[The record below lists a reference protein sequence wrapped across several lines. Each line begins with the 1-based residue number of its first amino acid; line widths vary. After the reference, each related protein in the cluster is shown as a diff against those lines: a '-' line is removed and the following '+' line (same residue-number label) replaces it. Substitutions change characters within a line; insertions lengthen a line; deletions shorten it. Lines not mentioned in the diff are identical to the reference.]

1 MKLQESISALKAE
14 KTNKVTSRF
23 PCRVLLLHS
32 REDYCDAVSSLR
44 SLCDRSVSSDELFSS
59 EDVMPAYDKLI
70 EEIKSNEWVWLPGS
84 VNICACFTKASSAR
98 SGLQNCGIR

>member
-44 SLCDRSVSSDELFSS
+44 SLCDRSVSSDELLDGRPHYPYRRWSDRLP
-59 EDVMPAYDKLI
+59 ELTGGGYDECQKQKMYKLP
-70 EEIKSNEWVWLPGS
+70 L
-84 VNICACFTKASSAR
+84 T
-98 SGLQNCGIR
+98 

>member
-32 REDYCDAVSSLR
+32 REDYCDAVSSLIWY
-44 SLCDRSVSSDELFSS
+44 LLHIIIFLSVDLLLEKT
-59 EDVMPAYDKLI
+59 MI
-70 EEIKSNEWVWLPGS
+70 M
-84 VNICACFTKASSAR
+84 
-98 SGLQNCGIR
+98 

>member
-70 EEIKSNEWVWLPGS
+70 EEIKSNE
-84 VNICACFTKASSAR
+84 
-98 SGLQNCGIR
+98 

>member
-44 SLCDRSVSSDELFSS
+44 SLCDRSVSSDTFCQGGFKKFSR
-59 EDVMPAYDKLI
+59 
-70 EEIKSNEWVWLPGS
+70 N
-84 VNICACFTKASSAR
+84 R
-98 SGLQNCGIR
+98 S